1 MFFFLNL
8 NSNYFLIKAELLLIL
23 NSDDPYVRPI
33 LENGLNKLFSS
44 FTRSTRST
52 FEINF
57 QNIIKSY
64 WVKRLQNIEPF
75 YMLEELKASLKPIRF
90 NLMFTVSNSI
100 NVKNNFDLNNE
111 LNKPKKLGNIINR
124 LKNVLAN
131 KVSIYYFR

>member
-1 MFFFLNL
+1 
-8 NSNYFLIKAELLLIL
+8 
-23 NSDDPYVRPI
+23 
-33 LENGLNKLFSS
+33 
-44 FTRSTRST
+44 
-52 FEINF
+52 
-57 QNIIKSY
+57 
-64 WVKRLQNIEPF
+64 
-75 YMLEELKASLKPIRF
+75 MLEELKASLKPIRF